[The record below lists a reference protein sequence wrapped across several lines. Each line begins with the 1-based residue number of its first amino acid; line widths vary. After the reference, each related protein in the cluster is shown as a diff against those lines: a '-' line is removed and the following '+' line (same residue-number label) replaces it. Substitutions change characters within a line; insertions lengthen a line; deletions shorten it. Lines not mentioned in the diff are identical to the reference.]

1 MLNVIPTVN
10 EIVTKEQPCQPS
22 GKDILMRVW
31 IYGRNEQDI
40 CSMLAYCAGNA
51 DTIIG
56 FSIQKDVLSPFPQD
70 GLTQPMQA
78 AIRGELDQ
86 LLISD
91 FTLLGDKEEQ
101 ICEIKGAFQSY
112 QVSIKSACSSG
123 SSSS

>member
-1 MLNVIPTVN
+1 
-10 EIVTKEQPCQPS
+10 
-22 GKDILMRVW
+22 MRVW

-56 FSIQKDVLSPFPQD
+56 FSIQKDVMSPFPQG

-86 LLISD
+86 LLLSD
-91 FTLLGDKEEQ
+91 LTLLGDSAEQ
-101 ICEIKGAFQSY
+101 IRELKTVFRSY
-112 QVSIKSACSSG
+112 QVSIKSACS
-123 SSSS
+123 

>member
-1 MLNVIPTVN
+1 
-10 EIVTKEQPCQPS
+10 
-22 GKDILMRVW
+22 MRVW
-31 IYGRNEQDI
+31 IYGRNKQDI
-40 CSMLAYCAGNA
+40 CSMLAYCVDSA

-56 FSIQKDVLSPFPQD
+56 FSIPKNVLSAFPQG

-86 LLISD
+86 LLLSD
-91 FTLLGDKEEQ
+91 VSLLGDRIEQ
-101 ICEIKGAFQSY
+101 IHEMEEAFRSY

>member
-1 MLNVIPTVN
+1 
-10 EIVTKEQPCQPS
+10 
-22 GKDILMRVW
+22 MRVW

-51 DTIIG
+51 DTMIG
-56 FSIQKDVLSPFPQD
+56 FSIQKKVQSSFPQG

-86 LLISD
+86 LLLSD
-91 FTLLGDKEEQ
+91 VSLLGDRIEQ
-101 ICEIKGAFQSY
+101 IHEMEEAFRSY

>member
-1 MLNVIPTVN
+1 
-10 EIVTKEQPCQPS
+10 
-22 GKDILMRVW
+22 MRVW

-56 FSIQKDVLSPFPQD
+56 CSIRKRAPSFFPQG

-86 LLISD
+86 LLLSD
-91 FTLLGDKEEQ
+91 VSLLGDRIEQ
-101 ICEIKGAFQSY
+101 IHEMEEAFRFY